1 MKSNQRTPEQIR
13 EHYEVE
19 KRLAERLLNSTREE
33 RQTLYASS
41 YNELFKSIPHH
52 AQITRKSS
60 PEESAAKVASEI
72 KRFQSFLKENTTF
85 LEIGPGDCALS
96 FEVARRVKA
105 VYAIDV
111 SEEITRNADHPSN
124 FKLIL
129 SDGTSIPVP
138 RNSIN
143 FAYSNQLMEHLHPED
158 ALDQLR
164 NIFEALAP
172 EGIYLC
178 ITPNRVTGP
187 HDISKYFD
195 TVATGFHL
203 KEYSISE
210 LDHLFKE
217 TGFSKVKVFVSLRK
231 FRIFIPLF
239 LIKFIERAL
248 TALPP
253 SSRKAITSIKIFN
266 KLLGINM
273 LGIK

>member
-1 MKSNQRTPEQIR
+1 MKSNQRTPDQIR

-41 YNELFKSIPHH
+41 YNELFRSIPHH
-52 AQITRKSS
+52 SQLTRKSS

-111 SEEITRNADHPSN
+111 SEEITRNADYPSN

-138 RNSIN
+138 HNSIN

-158 ALDQLR
+158 ARDQLH

-210 LDHLFKE
+210 LDRLFKE
-217 TGFSKVKVFVSLRK
+217 TGFSKVKVFVSLKK
-231 FRIFIPLF
+231 FRIFIPLI
-239 LIKFIERAL
+239 LIKFIERIL
-248 TALPP
+248 TALPS
-253 SSRKAITSIKIFN
+253 SSRKSIASTKILN